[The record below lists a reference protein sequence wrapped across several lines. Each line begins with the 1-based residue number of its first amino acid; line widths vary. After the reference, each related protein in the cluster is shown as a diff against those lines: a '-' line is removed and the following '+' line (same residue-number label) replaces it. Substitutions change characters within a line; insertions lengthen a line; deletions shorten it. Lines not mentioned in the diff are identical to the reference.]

1 MTLLVSRIAAARL
14 LLAATALT
22 IGGASLAAGA
32 PEVIGINAAV
42 LNNVRIRPGGATVA
56 RTAVVR
62 QRVALAD
69 EVQTGGRS
77 QLQVLL
83 LDRST
88 FTVGANARLTI
99 DRFVYDPARGARSVG
114 ASVVKGAF
122 RFMSGRPDAKGSSS
136 IRTPVA
142 TIGIRG
148 TIVDGVVGEDAVRI
162 AVGER
167 GVGPGVR
174 SDPATA
180 SLIILRG
187 PGRGAQG
194 RVQPGIIDVSSGG
207 RTVTV
212 DLPMRAVYVPRPG
225 AAPIGPFVISPEG
238 LRAVQ
243 ALIFPSLAPRFG
255 LAPEMAGQPYY
266 PVQPTTRP
274 RPPGGPDYLED
285 SAGGNP
291 TGYPTGY
298 APQGPGSYIPTIPQ
312 GMLETARRP
321 QRSAPTGDQQTP
333 APTQTSGGENERIT
347 TQKSTPT
354 PTPVPTQVDTPVSD
368 QVPAPASTSG
378 PNEKM
383 SVPTPTPA
391 PPAPKPVG
399 APAPGPNAQ
408 LPAPTPMPT
417 PTPKPVYAPVP
428 GPNDKVPTPP
438 AKPINMPAPTPS
450 PTPTPAPP
458 PKYPPGQNPNP
469 NNPTVV
475 K

>member
-1 MTLLVSRIAAARL
+1 MTRFVPRTMAARA

-22 IGGASLAAGA
+22 VAAGAFAAGA
-32 PEVIGINAAV
+32 PEVIGINAAI
-42 LNNVRIRPGGATVA
+42 LNTVRIRPAGTTVA

-77 QLQVLL
+77 QLQMLL
-83 LDRST
+83 LDKTT

-99 DRFVYDPARGARSVG
+99 DRFVYDPARGTRSVG

-122 RFMSGRPDAKGSSS
+122 RFMSGRPDAKGSSA

-148 TIVDGVVGEDAVRI
+148 TIVDGVVGEEAVRI
-162 AVGER
+162 AAGESAI
-167 GVGPGVR
+167 GPNVR

-194 RVQPGIIDVSSGG
+194 RVQPGIIDVTSGG

-212 DLPMRAVYVPRPG
+212 DRPMRAVYVPRPG
-225 AAPIGPFVISPEG
+225 AAPIGPFIISPDG
-238 LRAVQ
+238 LREVQ

-266 PVQPTTRP
+266 PVQPAIRP
-274 RPPGGPDYLED
+274 RPPGGPAGYVDEGAGGYP
-285 SAGGNP
+285 GGNP
-291 TGYPTGY
+291 TGSY
-298 APQGPGSYIPTIPQ
+298 APPQGPGSYIPTIPQ
-312 GMLETARRP
+312 GMLEAARRP
-321 QRSAPTGDQQTP
+321 QPRSRPAPTGDQQRQSATP
-333 APTQTSGGENERIT
+333 APTSGGESELIT
-347 TQKSTPT
+347 AKPT
-354 PTPVPTQVDTPVSD
+354 PSPVPTQAGTPVLD
-368 QVPAPASTSG
+368 QVPAPASTPG

-383 SVPTPTPA
+383 SVPKPTPTPA
-391 PPAPKPVG
+391 PTPTPTPTPTPSPAPAPKPVYT
-399 APAPGPNAQ
+399 PPP
-408 LPAPTPMPT
+408 LPS
-417 PTPKPVYAPVP
+417 
-428 GPNDKVPTPP
+428 DKVPPP
-438 AKPINMPAPTPS
+438 PIKPISAPAPTPS
-450 PTPTPAPP
+450 PTPTPTPA
-458 PKYPPGQNPNP
+458 PKYPPGQGPNP
-469 NNPTVV
+469 NNPNAV

>member
-1 MTLLVSRIAAARL
+1 MNRFVPRSATART

-22 IGGASLAAGA
+22 LAGGSFAAGA

-42 LNNVRIRPGGATVA
+42 LNNVRIRPAGTAVA

-69 EVQTGGRS
+69 EVQTGGKS

-83 LDRST
+83 LDKST

-122 RFMSGRPDAKGSSS
+122 RFMSGRPDAKGSSA

-162 AVGER
+162 AAGER
-167 GVGPGVR
+167 GVGPNVR

-194 RVQPGIIDVSSGG
+194 RVQPGIIEVTSGG

-212 DLPMRAVYVPRPG
+212 DRPMRAVYVPRPG
-225 AAPIGPFVISPEG
+225 AAPIGPFIISPEG
-238 LRAVQ
+238 LREVQ

-266 PVQPTTRP
+266 PVEDRSRP
-274 RPPGGPDYLED
+274 LPPFVPGRGPAGYPGGYPGDYP
-285 SAGGNP
+285 GGSTP
-291 TGYPTGY
+291 G
-298 APQGPGSYIPTIPQ
+298 PQGPGSYIPSLPQ
-312 GMLETARRP
+312 GGFERTRRP
-321 QRSAPTGDQQTP
+321 QPQTQSGPMTVQQSPTPTPGAGPNSVQAP
-333 APTQTSGGENERIT
+333 
-347 TQKSTPT
+347 TPT
-354 PTPVPTQVDTPVSD
+354 PTP
-368 QVPAPASTSG
+368 
-378 PNEKM
+378 
-383 SVPTPTPA
+383 TPTY
-391 PPAPKPVG
+391 
-399 APAPGPNAQ
+399 
-408 LPAPTPMPT
+408 T
-417 PTPKPVYAPVP
+417 
-428 GPNDKVPTPP
+428 
-438 AKPINMPAPTPS
+438 PTPS
-450 PTPTPAPP
+450 PTPTPVPSP
-458 PKYPPGQNPNP
+458 SPTPTPSPNYPPGQNPNNP
-469 NNPTVV
+469 NGPP
-475 K
+475 